1 MHPSREPCREKD
13 SKDLVM
19 VSVAVTGETTNDKL
33 SQEQSSKDGKEVT
46 HVQGHDSQH
55 AIDGQYS
62 I

>member
-1 MHPSREPCREKD
+1 
-13 SKDLVM
+13 M
-19 VSVAVTGETTNDKL
+19 VVSITVTGETTNGKL
-33 SQEQSSKDGKEVT
+33 SQEQTSKDGKEVT